1 MRFDVMMQGSHSEDA
16 EEKRTKD
23 LFCLSVDLFLS
34 ADLFVSFVS
43 SHSVLLRT
51 LLTSL
56 SFQIFILSFLWMFD
70 R

>member
-43 SHSVLLRT
+43 SHFVPSKT

-56 SFQIFILSFLWMFD
+56 SFQIFILSFL
-70 R
+70 

>member
-1 MRFDVMMQGSHSEDA
+1 MMPGGHSEDA

-34 ADLFVSFVS
+34 AHLFMSFVS
-43 SHSVLLRT
+43 SHFVFSRT

-56 SFQIFILSFLWMFD
+56 SFQIFILSFL
-70 R
+70 